1 MIGLAG
7 VVLLLQVANPA
18 APAAPAFPV
27 QLGVSVTSD
36 TVTVGERFIAIL
48 RVRAPIGASIRFPT
62 ETDSA
67 SSSAITGTQLIG
79 KPAIDS
85 TVDSTSITMT
95 AAYRLA
101 AWDIGPQRLGLPDIA
116 VTYRGKTGYVSVAD
130 RGVFVRSVLPDDSTL
145 RVPKPPRPAIEI
157 TPFNWLPWLLALA
170 ALVTAGLAWRLWIWY
185 RNRRNA
191 PLDPFSTAQRDFA
204 RVEAM
209 QLLEAGDTGRHAALM
224 TDVMREYL
232 AARVPEIER
241 SHTSS
246 ELLSAGGR
254 IHGVAGSLGELLWRA
269 DLIKF
274 ARAGVTRDEAEE
286 IAAKARGT
294 VQAVEDHFVEEE
306 RKKDEKRKAA

>member
-1 MIGLAG
+1 VIGFAG
-7 VVLLLQVANPA
+7 LVLLLQVANPA
-18 APAAPAFPV
+18 APAFPV
-27 QLGVSVTSD
+27 QLGVNVTSD

-48 RVRAPIGASIRFPT
+48 RVRAPIGASIRFPA
-62 ETDSA
+62 ESDSA

-85 TVDSTSITMT
+85 TVDSTSITMS

-101 AWDIGPQRLGLPDIA
+101 AWDVGPQRLGLPDIA

-170 ALVTAGLAWRLWIWY
+170 ALVAAGLAWRLWIWY

-191 PLDPFSTAQRDFA
+191 PLDPFAAAQRDFA

-209 QLLEAGDTGRHAALM
+209 QLLQAGDTGRHAALM

-254 IHGVAGSLGELLWRA
+254 IHGVAGGLGELLWRA

-274 ARAGVTRDEAEE
+274 ARAGTARDEAEE

-294 VQAVEDHFVEEE
+294 VQAVEDHFAAEE
-306 RKKDEKRKAA
+306 RKKDETRNAA